1 MNTRT
6 IKQNTGIL
14 NNNDI
19 NRRVFYIVLS
29 LFGIIS
35 GLYVYFLGTIV
46 FNVLERR
53 TVATEAQTLRGEV
66 NDLQIRYLSLNNSV
80 NLTLATNLGF
90 NEAKGA
96 IFASSTDLSRSVS
109 IR

>member
-1 MNTRT
+1 MNITTIKENTRT
-6 IKQNTGIL
+6 L
-14 NNNDI
+14 NNNDM
-19 NRRVFYIVLS
+19 NRRVFFIVLS

-53 TVATEAQTLRGEV
+53 TVATEAQALRGEV

-90 NEAKGA
+90 SEAKGA
-96 IFASSTDLSRSVS
+96 LFANNDLSRSVS
-109 IR
+109 LR